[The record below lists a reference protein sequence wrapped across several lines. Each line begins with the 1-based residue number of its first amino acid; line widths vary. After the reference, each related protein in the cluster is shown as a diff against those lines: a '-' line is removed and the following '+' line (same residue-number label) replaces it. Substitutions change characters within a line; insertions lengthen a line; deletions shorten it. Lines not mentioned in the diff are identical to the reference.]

1 MRGTRHDGEGKT
13 PMFALLFALLLSDP
27 AHTVQPDEILK
38 DPVLE
43 TRARDLSQHF
53 RCLVCQNQSIDESD
67 APLARDLRILI
78 REQLT
83 NGKSD
88 TEVTDFVVSR
98 YGEYVLLKPPF
109 RASTLLLWLAPF
121 ALLLAGAGYLW
132 SSRTAKVPETRPLS
146 SEDEQKLAEILAR
159 EK

>member
-1 MRGTRHDGEGKT
+1 MWQGL
-13 PMFALLFALLLSDP
+13 MLALLLLLQSP
-27 AHTVQPDEILK
+27 AHAVQPDEILK
-38 DPVLE
+38 DPGLE
-43 TRARDLSQHF
+43 TRARGLSQHF

-88 TEVTDFVVSR
+88 AEVTDFVVSR
-98 YGEYVLLKPPF
+98 YGDYVLLKPPF
-109 RASTLLLWLAPF
+109 NASTLLLWLAPF

-132 SSRTAKVPETRPLS
+132 SHRTAKVQDSVPLS
-146 SEDEQKLAEILAR
+146 SEDERKLVDILTR
-159 EK
+159 DN